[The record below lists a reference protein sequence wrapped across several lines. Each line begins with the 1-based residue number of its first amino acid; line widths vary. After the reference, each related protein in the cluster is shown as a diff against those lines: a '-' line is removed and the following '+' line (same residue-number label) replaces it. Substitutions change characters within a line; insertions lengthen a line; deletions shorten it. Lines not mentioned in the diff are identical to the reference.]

1 MKLKGMRV
9 LKSEAGAAL
18 WLVLIISFLS
28 LLLLASAIQPGLQ
41 HRQLLEMRLGQLQA
55 MNMVQNGVVYLK
67 SKLALGESFSDKEEI
82 TYPKGKFVI
91 HVESLGS
98 EEITA
103 IITGYSERGYQQ
115 SYRVKINIDSL
126 QITMFIKI

>member
-1 MKLKGMRV
+1 
-9 LKSEAGAAL
+9 
-18 WLVLIISFLS
+18 
-28 LLLLASAIQPGLQ
+28 
-41 HRQLLEMRLGQLQA
+41 

-67 SKLALGESFSDKEEI
+67 SKLALGESFSNKEEI
-82 TYPKGKFVI
+82 TYPNGKFEI

-103 IITGYSERGYQQ
+103 IITGYSEKGYQQ
-115 SYRVKINIDSL
+115 SYRIKINIDSL

>member
-1 MKLKGMRV
+1 
-9 LKSEAGAAL
+9 
-18 WLVLIISFLS
+18 
-28 LLLLASAIQPGLQ
+28 
-41 HRQLLEMRLGQLQA
+41 

-82 TYPKGKFVI
+82 TYPNGKFEI

-103 IITGYSERGYQQ
+103 IITGYSERGYLQ
-115 SYRVKINIDSL
+115 SFRVSINMVTL
-126 QITMFIKI
+126 QVTAFIKI